1 MEEATPNEICLTQML
16 KVLERVKMNKKEDL
30 DFLIKLENE
39 FKGMDY
45 DHVMKKIKAMRSHF

>member
-1 MEEATPNEICLTQML
+1 MTPNEICLTQML
-16 KVLERVKMNKKEDL
+16 KVLERVKMNKKEDF

-45 DHVMKKIKAMRSHF
+45 DHVLKKIKSMRSHL